1 MQTRSALESAGAS
14 QRRDATFTARLFSS
28 VSGVCG
34 RDCRS
39 DKQTQKEAKTRS
51 DEQSSEYTDN
61 CIGE

>member
-1 MQTRSALESAGAS
+1 MQTRSALKSAGAS
-14 QRRDATFTARLFSS
+14 QRRDATFTARLFSA

-51 DEQSSEYTDN
+51 DE
-61 CIGE
+61 